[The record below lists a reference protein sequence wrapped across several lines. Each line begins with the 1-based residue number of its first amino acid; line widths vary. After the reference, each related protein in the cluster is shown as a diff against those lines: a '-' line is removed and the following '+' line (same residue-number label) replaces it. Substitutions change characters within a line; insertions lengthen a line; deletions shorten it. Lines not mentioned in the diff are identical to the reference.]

1 MNKYMKKLAAGLL
14 AFALMVMLLPA
25 GVVVSFAASGKL
37 SFSDPTVSVGD
48 QISVTMKIAADAA
61 LGSSD
66 VMLQYDADALEFVS
80 GTNSNGGAGSVR
92 VIGSAEAADQKTFS
106 FTLKFNAL
114 KAGTSSITVKSQE
127 VYDADSKA
135 VTLNHIGSSSVKIN
149 AADTSS
155 RDASLASLTISPGTL
170 KPAFSAD
177 TTEYTAAVPSDVTSI
192 TVSAPAKD
200 GGAKVTVSG
209 NDDLQDGENTITC
222 TVTAED
228 GETTKTYTIVVT
240 KSDDAAASAGET
252 DSDSAE
258 TNAGVVGEDGN
269 WTVADTFDDSEL
281 PSGFT
286 ATEIEYEGRTVKAA
300 TDDSGMTL
308 LYMTDDSGNG
318 DFFVYNSET
327 GALSAYVVVKMAEKT
342 AEKTVVVLPP
352 ECIPEGTALPDG
364 FAECTIDIGD
374 HTVHGWIWKD
384 SGDSAPEYCIVY
396 GRNENGEEGFYR
408 YDQKE
413 MTLQRYFQDP
423 DAADARS
430 KYLKVAEDYNSLL
443 KDYEIRGMFVI
454 GLFALSILLVIII
467 IVLLLRKPK
476 APKNPDRDGYDD
488 DYGDY
493 EGGRKNRKSEPK
505 KAQKTGKSAKA
516 PERRTASRPA
526 ARREE
531 LFDEEEEEIQIP
543 RRRPEAAETCRPAAK
558 RREAVRTENV
568 PERTDTPE
576 RPVRKNVA
584 DMEKD
589 LSKNLAKEAAKAA
602 PKAAPAE
609 KRNEDDDDFEFI
621 DLDL

>member
-1 MNKYMKKLAAGLL
+1 MKKLAAGLL
-14 AFALMVMLLPA
+14 AFALMIMLLPS

-37 SFSDPTVSVGD
+37 SFSDPTASVGD
-48 QISVTMKIAADAA
+48 QVSVTMKIAADAA

-92 VIGSAEAADQKTFS
+92 VIGSAESADQKTFS

-135 VTLNHIGSSSVKIN
+135 VTLDHVGSSSVKIN
-149 AADTSS
+149 AADSS
-155 RDASLASLTISPGTL
+155 SKDASLASLTISPGTL

-177 TTEYTAAVPSDVTSI
+177 VTEYTAAVSSDVSSI

-200 GGAKVTVSG
+200 GGAKVAVSG
-209 NDDLQDGENTITC
+209 NDELQDGENTITC

-240 KSDDAAASAGET
+240 RSDDAAASDGET
-252 DSDSAE
+252 DADSAE
-258 TNAGVVGEDGN
+258 TNAGVVGQDGN

-327 GALSAYVVVKMAEKT
+327 GTLSAYVIVKMAEKT
-342 AEKTVVVLPP
+342 IVVLPP
-352 ECIPEGTALPDG
+352 ECIPEGTTLPDG

-384 SGDSAPEYCIVY
+384 SGDSAPEYCVVY
-396 GRNENGEEGFYR
+396 GRNESGEEGFYR

-443 KDYEIRGMFVI
+443 KDYEIRGILVI
-454 GLFALSILLVIII
+454 GLFGLSIVLVIII

-476 APKNPDRDGYDD
+476 APKNPGRGGYDEYD
-488 DYGDY
+488 DY
-493 EGGRKNRKSEPK
+493 ESGRKNRKSEPK
-505 KAQKTGKSAKA
+505 KAQKSGKTAKA
-516 PERRTASRPA
+516 PERRAASRPA
-526 ARREE
+526 VREE
-531 LFDEEEEEIQIP
+531 ALFDEDEEEIQIP
-543 RRRPEAAETCRPAAK
+543 RRRPAAAETRRPAAERQETVK
-558 RREAVRTENV
+558 AEPVS
-568 PERTDTPE
+568 ERTAAPE
-576 RPVRKNVA
+576 RPARTVRKNVA

-589 LSKNLAKEAAKAA
+589 LSKNLAAEAAKAA
-602 PKAAPAE
+602 PKAAPAKKAE
-609 KRNEDDDDFEFI
+609 EEDDDLEFI

>member
-48 QISVTMKIAADAA
+48 QISVTMKIVADAA

-258 TNAGVVGEDGN
+258 TNAGN

-286 ATEIEYEGRTVKAA
+286 ATEIEYEGRSVKAA

-327 GALSAYVVVKMAEKT
+327 GTLSAYVVVKM

-384 SGDSAPEYCIVY
+384 SGDSAPEYCVVY

-476 APKNPDRDGYDD
+476 APKNPGRGGYDD

-505 KAQKTGKSAKA
+505 KAQKTGKSEKA
-516 PERRTASRPA
+516 PERRAASRPA
-526 ARREE
+526 ARGEE

-543 RRRPEAAETCRPAAK
+543 RRRPEAAETRRPAAK

>member
-14 AFALMVMLLPA
+14 TFALMVMLLPA

-37 SFSDPTVSVGD
+37 SFSDPTASVGD

-135 VTLNHIGSSSVKIN
+135 VTLDHIGSSSVKIN

-155 RDASLASLTISPGTL
+155 KDASLASLTISPGTL

-177 TTEYTAAVPSDVTSI
+177 VTEYTAAVPSDVTSI

-200 GGAKVTVSG
+200 GGAKVAVSG

-228 GETTKTYTIVVT
+228 GETTKTYTIMVT
-240 KSDDAAASAGET
+240 KSDDAAASNSET
-252 DSDSAE
+252 DAGSAE
-258 TNAGVVGEDGN
+258 TNAGVIGEDGS

-286 ATEIEYEGRTVKAA
+286 ATEIEYEGRSVKAA

-327 GALSAYVVVKMAEKT
+327 GTLSAYVVVKM

-384 SGDSAPEYCIVY
+384 SGDSAPEYCVV
-396 GRNENGEEGFYR
+396 YR

-476 APKNPDRDGYDD
+476 APKNPGRGGYDD

-505 KAQKTGKSAKA
+505 KAQKTGKSEKA
-516 PERRTASRPA
+516 PERRAASRPA
-526 ARREE
+526 ARGEE

>member
-1 MNKYMKKLAAGLL
+1 MKKLAAGLL

-25 GVVVSFAASGKL
+25 GSMVSFAASGKL
-37 SFSDPTVSVGD
+37 SFSDPTASVGD
-48 QISVTMKIAADAA
+48 QVSVTMKITSDGA

-80 GTNSNGGAGSVR
+80 GTNANGGAGSVR
-92 VIGSAEAADQKTFS
+92 VTGSAEAADQKVFS

-114 KAGTSSITVKSQE
+114 KAGTSSITVTSQE

-135 VTLNHIGSSSVKIN
+135 VTLDHVGSASVKIN
-149 AADTSS
+149 AAASS
-155 RDASLASLTISPGTL
+155 SKDASLSSLEISPGTL

-177 TTEYTAAVPSDVTSI
+177 VTEYTAAVSSDVTSV

-200 GGAKVTVSG
+200 GAAKVAISG

-240 KSDDAAASAGET
+240 KSDDAASSDEET
-252 DSDSAE
+252 TADSTE
-258 TNAGVVGEDGN
+258 TSGGVVGEEGN

-308 LYMTDDSGNG
+308 LYMTDDTGKG

-327 GALSAYVVVKMAEKT
+327 GTLSAYVVVKM

-384 SGDSAPEYCIVY
+384 SGDSAPEYCVVY
-396 GRNENGEEGFYR
+396 GRNENGDEGFYR

-443 KDYEIRGMFVI
+443 KDYEIRGFFVI
-454 GLFALSILLVIII
+454 GLFALCIILVIIVV
-467 IVLLLRKPK
+467 VLLLRKPK
-476 APKNPDRDGYDD
+476 APKNPGRDRYDD
-488 DYGDY
+488 EYDDY
-493 EGGRKNRKSEPK
+493 EDGRKNRKSGKQTAK
-505 KAQKTGKSAKA
+505 KSGMTAKA
-516 PERRTASRPA
+516 PERRPAARPA
-526 ARREE
+526 ARTET
-531 LFDEEEEEIQIP
+531 LPCEEEEEAP
-543 RRRPEAAETCRPAAK
+543 RRRQPAAQARRPAVQT
-558 RREAVRTENV
+558 RETVRTERPSAETGTAA
-568 PERTDTPE
+568 PERPA

-584 DMEKD
+584 DVEKD
-589 LSKNLAKEAAKAA
+589 LSRNLAKEAEAAKSA
-602 PKAAPAE
+602 PVKKTE
-609 KRNEDDDDFEFI
+609 NDDDFEFI

>member
-1 MNKYMKKLAAGLL
+1 MKKLAAGLL

-25 GVVVSFAASGKL
+25 GSMVSFAASGKL
-37 SFSDPTVSVGD
+37 SFSDPTASVGD
-48 QISVTMKIAADAA
+48 QVSVTMKITSDGA

-66 VMLQYDADALEFVS
+66 VTLQYDADALEFVS
-80 GTNSNGGAGSVR
+80 GTNANGGAGSVR
-92 VIGSAEAADQKTFS
+92 VTGSAEAADQKVFS

-114 KAGTSSITVKSQE
+114 KAGTSSITVTSQE

-135 VTLNHIGSSSVKIN
+135 VTLDHVGSASVKIN
-149 AADTSS
+149 AAASS
-155 RDASLASLTISPGTL
+155 SKDASLSSLEISPGTL

-177 TTEYTAAVPSDVTSI
+177 VTEYTAAVSSDVTSV

-200 GGAKVTVSG
+200 GAAKVAISG

-240 KSDDAAASAGET
+240 KSDEAASSDEET
-252 DSDSAE
+252 TADSTE
-258 TNAGVVGEDGN
+258 TSGGVVGEEGN

-308 LYMTDDSGNG
+308 LYMTDDTGKG

-327 GALSAYVVVKMAEKT
+327 GTLSAYVVVKM

-384 SGDSAPEYCIVY
+384 SGDSAPEYCVVY
-396 GRNENGEEGFYR
+396 GRNENGDEGFYR

-443 KDYEIRGMFVI
+443 KDYEIRGFFVI
-454 GLFALSILLVIII
+454 GLFALCIILVIIVV
-467 IVLLLRKPK
+467 VLLLRKPK
-476 APKNPDRDGYDD
+476 APKNPDRDRYDD
-488 DYGDY
+488 EYDDY
-493 EGGRKNRKSEPK
+493 EDGRKNRKSGKQTTK
-505 KAQKTGKSAKA
+505 KSGMTAKA
-516 PERRTASRPA
+516 PERRPAARPA
-526 ARREE
+526 ACTETLPYEE
-531 LFDEEEEEIQIP
+531 NEEAP
-543 RRRPEAAETCRPAAK
+543 RRRQPAAQTRRPAVQT
-558 RREAVRTENV
+558 RETVRTERPSAETGTAA
-568 PERTDTPE
+568 PERPA

-584 DMEKD
+584 DVEKD
-589 LSKNLAKEAAKAA
+589 LSRNLAKEAEAAKAA
-602 PKAAPAE
+602 PDKKTE
-609 KRNEDDDDFEFI
+609 NDDGFEFI

>member
-1 MNKYMKKLAAGLL
+1 MKKLAAGLL

-25 GVVVSFAASGKL
+25 GSMVSFAASGKL
-37 SFSDPTVSVGD
+37 SFSDPTASVGD
-48 QISVTMKIAADAA
+48 QVSVTMKITSDGA

-80 GTNSNGGAGSVR
+80 GTNANGGAGSVR
-92 VIGSAEAADQKTFS
+92 VTGSAEAADQKVFS

-114 KAGTSSITVKSQE
+114 KAGTSSITVTSQE

-135 VTLNHIGSSSVKIN
+135 VTLDHVGSASVKIN
-149 AADTSS
+149 AAASS
-155 RDASLASLTISPGTL
+155 SKDASLSSLEISPGTL

-177 TTEYTAAVPSDVTSI
+177 VTEYTAAVSSDVTSI

-200 GGAKVTVSG
+200 GAAKVAISG

-240 KSDDAAASAGET
+240 KSDEAASSDEET
-252 DSDSAE
+252 TADSTE
-258 TNAGVVGEDGN
+258 TSGGVVGEEGN

-308 LYMTDDSGNG
+308 LYMTDDTGKG

-327 GALSAYVVVKMAEKT
+327 GTLSAYVIVKM

-384 SGDSAPEYCIVY
+384 SGDSAPEYCVVY
-396 GRNENGEEGFYR
+396 GRNENGDEGFYR

-443 KDYEIRGMFVI
+443 KDYEIRGFFVI
-454 GLFALSILLVIII
+454 GLFALCIILVIIVV
-467 IVLLLRKPK
+467 VLLLRKPK
-476 APKNPDRDGYDD
+476 APKNPGRDRYDD
-488 DYGDY
+488 EYDDY
-493 EGGRKNRKSEPK
+493 EDGRKNRKSGM
-505 KAQKTGKSAKA
+505 TAKA
-516 PERRTASRPA
+516 PERRPAARPA
-526 ARREE
+526 ARTETLPYEE
-531 LFDEEEEEIQIP
+531 VEEAP
-543 RRRPEAAETCRPAAK
+543 RRRQPAAQTRRPAVQT
-558 RREAVRTENV
+558 RETVRTER
-568 PERTDTPE
+568 PSAETGTAAPE
-576 RPVRKNVA
+576 RPARPARKNVA
-584 DMEKD
+584 DVEKD
-589 LSKNLAKEAAKAA
+589 LSRNLAKEAEAAKAA
-602 PKAAPAE
+602 PDKKTE
-609 KRNEDDDDFEFI
+609 NDDDFEFI

>member
-1 MNKYMKKLAAGLL
+1 MKKLAAGLL

-25 GVVVSFAASGKL
+25 GSMVSFAASGKL
-37 SFSDPTVSVGD
+37 SFSDPTASVGD
-48 QISVTMKIAADAA
+48 QVSVTMKITSDGA

-66 VMLQYDADALEFVS
+66 VMLQYDADVLEFVS
-80 GTNSNGGAGSVR
+80 GTNANGGACSVR
-92 VIGSAEAADQKTFS
+92 VTGSAEAADQKVFS

-114 KAGTSSITVKSQE
+114 KAGTSSITVTSQE

-135 VTLNHIGSSSVKIN
+135 VTLDHVGSASVKIN
-149 AADTSS
+149 AAASS
-155 RDASLASLTISPGTL
+155 SKDASLSSLEISPGTL

-177 TTEYTAAVPSDVTSI
+177 VTEYTAAVSSDVTSI

-200 GGAKVTVSG
+200 GAAKVAISG

-240 KSDDAAASAGET
+240 KSDEAAASDEET
-252 DSDSAE
+252 TADSTE
-258 TNAGVVGEDGN
+258 TSGGVVGEEGN

-308 LYMTDDSGNG
+308 LYMTDDTGKG

-327 GALSAYVVVKMAEKT
+327 GTLSAYVVVKM

-384 SGDSAPEYCIVY
+384 SGDSAPEYCVVY
-396 GRNENGEEGFYR
+396 GRNENGDEGFYR

-443 KDYEIRGMFVI
+443 KDYEIRGFFVI
-454 GLFALSILLVIII
+454 GLFALCIILVIIVV
-467 IVLLLRKPK
+467 VLLLRKPK
-476 APKNPDRDGYDD
+476 APKNPGRDRYDD
-488 DYGDY
+488 EYDDY
-493 EGGRKNRKSEPK
+493 EDGRKNRKSGKQTAK
-505 KAQKTGKSAKA
+505 KSGMTAKA
-516 PERRTASRPA
+516 PERRPAARPA
-526 ARREE
+526 ARTET
-531 LFDEEEEEIQIP
+531 LPCEEEEEAP
-543 RRRPEAAETCRPAAK
+543 RRRQPAAQARRPAVQT
-558 RREAVRTENV
+558 RETVRTERPSAETGTAA
-568 PERTDTPE
+568 PERPA
-576 RPVRKNVA
+576 RPVRKNAA
-584 DMEKD
+584 DVEKD
-589 LSKNLAKEAAKAA
+589 LSRNLAKEAEAAKSA
-602 PKAAPAE
+602 PVKKTE
-609 KRNEDDDDFEFI
+609 NDDDFEFI

>member
-1 MNKYMKKLAAGLL
+1 MKKLAAGLL

-37 SFSDPTVSVGD
+37 SFSDPTASVGD

-135 VTLNHIGSSSVKIN
+135 VTLDHIGSSSVKIN

-155 RDASLASLTISPGTL
+155 KDASLASLTISPGTL

-177 TTEYTAAVPSDVTSI
+177 VTEYTAAVPSDVTSI

-200 GGAKVTVSG
+200 GGAKVAVSG

-228 GETTKTYTIVVT
+228 GETTKTYTIMVT
-240 KSDDAAASAGET
+240 KSDDAAAS
-252 DSDSAE
+252 
-258 TNAGVVGEDGN
+258 
-269 WTVADTFDDSEL
+269 
-281 PSGFT
+281 
-286 ATEIEYEGRTVKAA
+286 
-300 TDDSGMTL
+300 
-308 LYMTDDSGNG
+308 
-318 DFFVYNSET
+318 NSET
-327 GALSAYVVVKMAEKT
+327 GTLSAYVVVKM

-384 SGDSAPEYCIVY
+384 SGDSAPEYCVVY

-476 APKNPDRDGYDD
+476 APKNPGRGGYDD

-505 KAQKTGKSAKA
+505 KAQKTGKSEKA
-516 PERRTASRPA
+516 PERRAASRPA
-526 ARREE
+526 ARGEE

>member
-1 MNKYMKKLAAGLL
+1 M
-14 AFALMVMLLPA
+14 
-25 GVVVSFAASGKL
+25 
-37 SFSDPTVSVGD
+37 
-48 QISVTMKIAADAA
+48 
-61 LGSSD
+61 
-66 VMLQYDADALEFVS
+66 
-80 GTNSNGGAGSVR
+80 
-92 VIGSAEAADQKTFS
+92 
-106 FTLKFNAL
+106 
-114 KAGTSSITVKSQE
+114 
-127 VYDADSKA
+127 
-135 VTLNHIGSSSVKIN
+135 
-149 AADTSS
+149 
-155 RDASLASLTISPGTL
+155 
-170 KPAFSAD
+170 
-177 TTEYTAAVPSDVTSI
+177 TSI

-327 GALSAYVVVKMAEKT
+327 GALSAYVVVKMAEQDSRS
-342 AEKTVVVLPP
+342 ASP
-352 ECIPEGTALPDG
+352 ECIRRHRRSDG
-364 FAECTIDIGD
+364 LLECTIDIGD

-384 SGDSAPEYCIVY
+384 SGDSAPEYCVVY

-516 PERRTASRPA
+516 PERRTASRPV

-584 DMEKD
+584 DMEKG
-589 LSKNLAKEAAKAA
+589 SVKE
-602 PKAAPAE
+602 PREGGREGSAE
-609 KRNEDDDDFEFI
+609 SGTG
-621 DLDL
+621 

>member
-1 MNKYMKKLAAGLL
+1 MKKLAAGLL

-25 GVVVSFAASGKL
+25 GSMVSFAGSGKL

-48 QISVTMKIAADAA
+48 QVSVTMKITSDGA

-80 GTNSNGGAGSVR
+80 GTNANGGAGSVR
-92 VIGSAEAADQKTFS
+92 VTGSAEAADQKVFS

-114 KAGTSSITVKSQE
+114 KAGTSSITVTSQE

-135 VTLNHIGSSSVKIN
+135 VTLDHVGSASVKIN
-149 AADTSS
+149 AAASS
-155 RDASLASLTISPGTL
+155 SKDASLSSLEISPGTL

-177 TTEYTAAVPSDVTSI
+177 VTEYTAAVSSDVTSI

-200 GGAKVTVSG
+200 GAAKVAISG
-209 NDDLQDGENTITC
+209 NDDLQDEENTITC

-240 KSDDAAASAGET
+240 KSDEAASSDEET
-252 DSDSAE
+252 TADSTE
-258 TNAGVVGEDGN
+258 TSGGVVGEEGN

-308 LYMTDDSGNG
+308 LYMTDDTGKG

-327 GALSAYVVVKMAEKT
+327 GTLSAYVVVKM

-384 SGDSAPEYCIVY
+384 SGDSAPEYCVVY
-396 GRNENGEEGFYR
+396 GRNENGDEGFYR

-443 KDYEIRGMFVI
+443 KDYEIRGFFVI
-454 GLFALSILLVIII
+454 GLFALCIILVIIVV
-467 IVLLLRKPK
+467 VLLLRKPK
-476 APKNPDRDGYDD
+476 APKNPGRDRYDD
-488 DYGDY
+488 EYDDY
-493 EGGRKNRKSEPK
+493 EDGRKNRKSGKQTAK
-505 KAQKTGKSAKA
+505 KSGMTAKA
-516 PERRTASRPA
+516 PERRPAARPA
-526 ARREE
+526 ARTET
-531 LFDEEEEEIQIP
+531 LPCEEEEEAP
-543 RRRPEAAETCRPAAK
+543 RRRQPAAQARRPAVQT
-558 RREAVRTENV
+558 RETVRTERPSAETGTAA
-568 PERTDTPE
+568 PERPA

-584 DMEKD
+584 DVEKD
-589 LSKNLAKEAAKAA
+589 LSRNLAKEAEAAKAA
-602 PKAAPAE
+602 PDKKTE
-609 KRNEDDDDFEFI
+609 NDDDFEFI

>member
-1 MNKYMKKLAAGLL
+1 MKKLAAGLL

-25 GVVVSFAASGKL
+25 GSMVSFAASGKL
-37 SFSDPTVSVGD
+37 SFSDPTASVGD
-48 QISVTMKIAADAA
+48 QVSVTMKIAADAA

-80 GTNSNGGAGSVR
+80 GTNSNGGAGYVR

-135 VTLNHIGSSSVKIN
+135 VTLDHIGSSSVKIN

-155 RDASLASLTISPGTL
+155 KDASLASLTISPGTL
-170 KPAFSAD
+170 KPTFSAD
-177 TTEYTAAVPSDVTSI
+177 VTEYTAVVSSDVTSI

-200 GGAKVTVSG
+200 GGAKVAVSG

-222 TVTAED
+222 NVTAED

-240 KSDDAAASAGET
+240 KSDDAAASDGET
-252 DSDSAE
+252 DGDSTE

-318 DFFVYNSET
+318 DFFVYKSET
-327 GALSAYVVVKMAEKT
+327 GALSVYVVVKM

-384 SGDSAPEYCIVY
+384 SGDSAPEYCVVY
-396 GRNENGEEGFYR
+396 GRNESGEEGFYR

-454 GLFALSILLVIII
+454 GLFALSIVLVIII

-476 APKNPDRDGYDD
+476 APKNPGCGGYDD
-488 DYGDY
+488 YDDY

-505 KAQKTGKSAKA
+505 KAQKSGRNAKA
-516 PERRTASRPA
+516 PERRAASRPA
-526 ARREE
+526 VREEE
-531 LFDEEEEEIQIP
+531 LFDEDEEEIQIP
-543 RRRPEAAETCRPAAK
+543 RRRPAAAETRRPAAE
-558 RREAVRTENV
+558 RREPVRTEDV
-568 PERTDTPE
+568 SERTVAQE
-576 RPVRKNVA
+576 RPARPARKNVA

-589 LSKNLAKEAAKAA
+589 LSRNLAAEAAKAA

-609 KRNEDDDDFEFI
+609 KKIEDDDDFEFI

>member
-1 MNKYMKKLAAGLL
+1 MKKLAAGLL

-25 GVVVSFAASGKL
+25 GSMVSFAGSGKL

-48 QISVTMKIAADAA
+48 QVSVTMKITSDGA

-80 GTNSNGGAGSVR
+80 GTNANGGAGSVR
-92 VIGSAEAADQKTFS
+92 VTGSAEAADQKVFS

-114 KAGTSSITVKSQE
+114 KAGTSSITVTSQE

-135 VTLNHIGSSSVKIN
+135 VTLDHVGSASVKIN
-149 AADTSS
+149 AAASS
-155 RDASLASLTISPGTL
+155 SKDASLSSLEISPGTL

-177 TTEYTAAVPSDVTSI
+177 VTEYTAAVSSDVTSV

-200 GGAKVTVSG
+200 GAAKVAISG

-240 KSDDAAASAGET
+240 KSDDAASSDEET
-252 DSDSAE
+252 TADSTE
-258 TNAGVVGEDGN
+258 TSGGVVGEEGN

-308 LYMTDDSGNG
+308 LYMTDDTGKG

-327 GALSAYVVVKMAEKT
+327 GTLSAYVVVKM

-384 SGDSAPEYCIVY
+384 GGDSAPEYCVVY
-396 GRNENGEEGFYR
+396 GRNENGDEGFYR

-443 KDYEIRGMFVI
+443 KDYEIRGFFVI
-454 GLFALSILLVIII
+454 GLFALCIILVIIVV
-467 IVLLLRKPK
+467 VLLLRKPK
-476 APKNPDRDGYDD
+476 APKNPGRDRYDD
-488 DYGDY
+488 KYDDY
-493 EGGRKNRKSEPK
+493 EDGRKNRKSGKQTAK
-505 KAQKTGKSAKA
+505 KSGMTAKA
-516 PERRTASRPA
+516 PERRPAARPA
-526 ARREE
+526 ARTET
-531 LFDEEEEEIQIP
+531 LPCEEEEEAP
-543 RRRPEAAETCRPAAK
+543 RRRQPAAQARRPAVQT
-558 RREAVRTENV
+558 RETVRTERPSAETGTAA
-568 PERTDTPE
+568 PERPA

-584 DMEKD
+584 DVEKD
-589 LSKNLAKEAAKAA
+589 LSRNLAKEAEAAKSA
-602 PKAAPAE
+602 PVKKTE
-609 KRNEDDDDFEFI
+609 NDDDFEFI

>member
-1 MNKYMKKLAAGLL
+1 MKKLAAGLL

-25 GVVVSFAASGKL
+25 GSMVSFAASGKL
-37 SFSDPTVSVGD
+37 SFSDPTASVGD
-48 QISVTMKIAADAA
+48 QVSVTMKITSDGA

-80 GTNSNGGAGSVR
+80 GTNANGGAGSVR
-92 VIGSAEAADQKTFS
+92 VTGSAEAADQKVFS

-114 KAGTSSITVKSQE
+114 KAGTSSITVTSQE

-135 VTLNHIGSSSVKIN
+135 VTLDHVGSASVKIN
-149 AADTSS
+149 AAASS
-155 RDASLASLTISPGTL
+155 SKDASLSSLEISPGTL

-177 TTEYTAAVPSDVTSI
+177 VTEYTAAVSSDVTSV

-200 GGAKVTVSG
+200 GAAKVAISG

-240 KSDDAAASAGET
+240 KSDDAASSDEET
-252 DSDSAE
+252 TADSTE
-258 TNAGVVGEDGN
+258 TSGGVVGEEGN

-308 LYMTDDSGNG
+308 LYMTDDTGKG

-327 GALSAYVVVKMAEKT
+327 GTLSAYVVVKM

-384 SGDSAPEYCIVY
+384 SGDSAPEYCVVY
-396 GRNENGEEGFYR
+396 GRNENGDEGFYR

-443 KDYEIRGMFVI
+443 KDYEIRGFFVI
-454 GLFALSILLVIII
+454 GLFALCIILVIIVV
-467 IVLLLRKPK
+467 VLLLRKPK
-476 APKNPDRDGYDD
+476 APKNPGRDRYDD
-488 DYGDY
+488 EYDDY
-493 EGGRKNRKSEPK
+493 EDGRKNRKSGKQTAK
-505 KAQKTGKSAKA
+505 KSGMTAKA
-516 PERRTASRPA
+516 PERRPAARPA
-526 ARREE
+526 ARTET
-531 LFDEEEEEIQIP
+531 LPCEEEEEAP
-543 RRRPEAAETCRPAAK
+543 RRRQPAAQARRPAVQT
-558 RREAVRTENV
+558 RETVRTERPSAETGTAA
-568 PERTDTPE
+568 PERPA

-584 DMEKD
+584 DVEKD
-589 LSKNLAKEAAKAA
+589 LSRNLAKEAEAAKAA
-602 PKAAPAE
+602 PDKKTE
-609 KRNEDDDDFEFI
+609 NDDGFEFI

>member
-14 AFALMVMLLPA
+14 AFALMIMLLPA
-25 GVVVSFAASGKL
+25 GVMVSFAASGKL
-37 SFSDPTVSVGD
+37 SFSDLTASVGD
-48 QISVTMKIAADAA
+48 QVSVTMKITADAA

-92 VIGSAEAADQKTFS
+92 VIGSAESADQKTFS

-135 VTLNHIGSSSVKIN
+135 VTLDHVGSASVKVN
-149 AADTSS
+149 AADSS
-155 RDASLASLTISPGTL
+155 SKDASLASLTISPGTL

-177 TTEYTAAVPSDVTSI
+177 VTEYTAAVSSDVSSI

-200 GGAKVTVSG
+200 SGAKVAVSG
-209 NDDLQDGENTITC
+209 NDELQDGENTITC

-240 KSDDAAASAGET
+240 RSDDAAASDEET
-252 DSDSAE
+252 TADSAE
-258 TNAGVVGEDGN
+258 TNAGVVGQDGN

-327 GALSAYVVVKMAEKT
+327 GTLSAYVIVKMAEKT
-342 AEKTVVVLPP
+342 IVVLPP

-384 SGDSAPEYCIVY
+384 SGDSAPEYCVVY

-443 KDYEIRGMFVI
+443 KDYEIRGILVI
-454 GLFALSILLVIII
+454 GLFGLSIVLVIII

-476 APKNPDRDGYDD
+476 APKNPGRGGYDEYD
-488 DYGDY
+488 DY
-493 EGGRKNRKSEPK
+493 ESGRKNRKSEPK
-505 KAQKTGKSAKA
+505 KAQRSGKTAKT
-516 PERRTASRPA
+516 PERRAVSRPA
-526 ARREE
+526 VREEE
-531 LFDEEEEEIQIP
+531 LFDEDEEEIEIP
-543 RRRPEAAETCRPAAK
+543 RRRPAAAETRRPAA
-558 RREAVRTENV
+558 
-568 PERTDTPE
+568 ERQESVKAEPVSERPAAPE
-576 RPVRKNVA
+576 RPARPMRKNVA

-589 LSKNLAKEAAKAA
+589 LSKNLAAEAAKAA
-602 PKAAPAE
+602 PKAAPAKKAEE
-609 KRNEDDDDFEFI
+609 KDDDLEFI

>member
-1 MNKYMKKLAAGLL
+1 MKQCMKKLAAGLL

-25 GVVVSFAASGKL
+25 GSMVSFAASGKL
-37 SFSDPTVSVGD
+37 SFSDPTASVGD
-48 QISVTMKIAADAA
+48 QVSVTMKITSDGA

-80 GTNSNGGAGSVR
+80 GTNANGGAGSVR
-92 VIGSAEAADQKTFS
+92 VTGSAEAADQKVFS

-114 KAGTSSITVKSQE
+114 KAGTSSITVTSQE

-135 VTLNHIGSSSVKIN
+135 VTLDHVGSASVKIN
-149 AADTSS
+149 AAASS
-155 RDASLASLTISPGTL
+155 SKDASLSSLEISPGTL

-177 TTEYTAAVPSDVTSI
+177 VTEYTAAVSSDVTSV

-200 GGAKVTVSG
+200 GAAKVAISG

-240 KSDDAAASAGET
+240 KSDEAASSDEET
-252 DSDSAE
+252 TADSTE
-258 TNAGVVGEDGN
+258 TSGGVVGEEGN

-308 LYMTDDSGNG
+308 LYMTDDTGKG

-327 GALSAYVVVKMAEKT
+327 GTLSAYVVVKM

-384 SGDSAPEYCIVY
+384 SGDSAPEYCVVY
-396 GRNENGEEGFYR
+396 GRNENGDEGFYR

-443 KDYEIRGMFVI
+443 KDYEIRGFFVI
-454 GLFALSILLVIII
+454 GLFALCIILVIIVV
-467 IVLLLRKPK
+467 VLLLRKPK
-476 APKNPDRDGYDD
+476 APKNPGRDRYDD
-488 DYGDY
+488 EYDDY
-493 EGGRKNRKSEPK
+493 EDGRKNRKSGKQTAK
-505 KAQKTGKSAKA
+505 KSGMTAKA
-516 PERRTASRPA
+516 PERRPAARPA
-526 ARREE
+526 ARTET
-531 LFDEEEEEIQIP
+531 LPCEEEEEAP
-543 RRRPEAAETCRPAAK
+543 RRRQPAAQARRPAVQT
-558 RREAVRTENV
+558 RETVRTERPSAETGTAA
-568 PERTDTPE
+568 PERPA

-584 DMEKD
+584 DVEKD
-589 LSKNLAKEAAKAA
+589 LSRNLAKEAEAAKAA
-602 PKAAPAE
+602 PDKKTE
-609 KRNEDDDDFEFI
+609 NDDGFEFI

>member
-48 QISVTMKIAADAA
+48 QISVTMKIVADAA

-258 TNAGVVGEDGN
+258 TNAGVVG
-269 WTVADTFDDSEL
+269 DSEL

-342 AEKTVVVLPP
+342 VVVLPP

-384 SGDSAPEYCIVY
+384 SGDSAPEYCVVY

>member
-1 MNKYMKKLAAGLL
+1 MKKLAAGLL
-14 AFALMVMLLPA
+14 AFALMIMLLPT
-25 GVVVSFAASGKL
+25 GVMVSFAASGKL
-37 SFSDPTVSVGD
+37 SFSDPTASVGE
-48 QISVTMKIAADAA
+48 QVSITMKITADAA

-92 VIGSAEAADQKTFS
+92 VIGSAESADQKTFS

-135 VTLNHIGSSSVKIN
+135 VTLDHVGSSSVKVN

-155 RDASLASLTISPGTL
+155 KDASLASLTISPGTL

-177 TTEYTAAVPSDVTSI
+177 VTEYTAAVSSDVSSI

-200 GGAKVTVSG
+200 GGAKVAVSG
-209 NDDLQDGENTITC
+209 NDDLQDGENTIIC
-222 TVTAED
+222 TVTAEN

-240 KSDDAAASAGET
+240 KSDDAAASDGET
-252 DSDSAE
+252 DADSTE
-258 TNAGVVGEDGN
+258 TNAGVVGQDGN

-318 DFFVYNSET
+318 DFFVYNSGT
-327 GALSAYVVVKMAEKT
+327 GTLSAYVVVKMAEKT
-342 AEKTVVVLPP
+342 IVVLPP

-384 SGDSAPEYCIVY
+384 SGDSAPEYCVVY
-396 GRNENGEEGFYR
+396 GRNESGEEGFYR

-443 KDYEIRGMFVI
+443 KDYEIRGILVI
-454 GLFALSILLVIII
+454 GLFGLSIVLVIII

-476 APKNPDRDGYDD
+476 APKNPGRGGYDEYD
-488 DYGDY
+488 DY
-493 EGGRKNRKSEPK
+493 ESGRKNRKSEPK
-505 KAQKTGKSAKA
+505 KAQKSGKTAKA
-516 PERRTASRPA
+516 PERRAASRPA
-526 ARREE
+526 VREE
-531 LFDEEEEEIQIP
+531 DLFDEDEEEIQIP
-543 RRRPEAAETCRPAAK
+543 RRRPAAAETRRPTAERQEAVKAEPVSERTAAPERPA
-558 RREAVRTENV
+558 
-568 PERTDTPE
+568 

-589 LSKNLAKEAAKAA
+589 LSKNLAAEAAKAA
-602 PKAAPAE
+602 PKAAPAKKAEE
-609 KRNEDDDDFEFI
+609 KDDDLEFI

>member
-37 SFSDPTVSVGD
+37 SFSDPTASVGD

-135 VTLNHIGSSSVKIN
+135 VTLDHIGSSSVKIN

-155 RDASLASLTISPGTL
+155 KDASLASLTISPGTL

-177 TTEYTAAVPSDVTSI
+177 VTEYTAAVPGDVTSI

-200 GGAKVTVSG
+200 GGAKVAVSG
-209 NDDLQDGENTITC
+209 TDDLQDGENTITC

-240 KSDDAAASAGET
+240 KSDDAAASNGET
-252 DSDSAE
+252 DAGSAE
-258 TNAGVVGEDGN
+258 TNAGVIGEDGN

-318 DFFVYNSET
+318 DFFVYNSGT
-327 GALSAYVVVKMAEKT
+327 GALSAYVVVKM

-384 SGDSAPEYCIVY
+384 SGDSAPEYCVVY

-476 APKNPDRDGYDD
+476 APKNPGRDGYD

-516 PERRTASRPA
+516 PERRTASRPV

-543 RRRPEAAETCRPAAK
+543 PRRPEAVETHRPAAK

-568 PERTDTPE
+568 PEKTDTPE

-589 LSKNLAKEAAKAA
+589 LSKNLAKEAAKAV

-609 KRNEDDDDFEFI
+609 KKSEADDDFEFI

>member
-1 MNKYMKKLAAGLL
+1 MKKLAAGLL

-25 GVVVSFAASGKL
+25 GSRVSFAASGKL
-37 SFSDPTVSVGD
+37 SFSDPTASVGD
-48 QISVTMKIAADAA
+48 QVSVTMKITSDGA

-80 GTNSNGGAGSVR
+80 GTNANGGAGSVR
-92 VIGSAEAADQKTFS
+92 VTGSAEAADQKVFS

-114 KAGTSSITVKSQE
+114 KAGTSSITVTSQE

-135 VTLNHIGSSSVKIN
+135 VTLDHVGSASVKIN
-149 AADTSS
+149 AAASS
-155 RDASLASLTISPGTL
+155 SKDASLSSLEISPGTL

-177 TTEYTAAVPSDVTSI
+177 VTEYTAAVSSDVTSI

-200 GGAKVTVSG
+200 GAAKVAISG

-240 KSDDAAASAGET
+240 KSDEAASSDEET
-252 DSDSAE
+252 TADSTE
-258 TNAGVVGEDGN
+258 TSGGVVGEEGN

-308 LYMTDDSGNG
+308 LYMTDDTGKG

-327 GALSAYVVVKMAEKT
+327 GTLSAYVVVKM

-384 SGDSAPEYCIVY
+384 SGDSAPEYCVVY
-396 GRNENGEEGFYR
+396 GRNENGDEGFYR

-443 KDYEIRGMFVI
+443 KDYEIRGFFVI
-454 GLFALSILLVIII
+454 GLFALCIILVIIVV
-467 IVLLLRKPK
+467 VLLLRKPK
-476 APKNPDRDGYDD
+476 APKNPGRDRYDD
-488 DYGDY
+488 EYDDY
-493 EGGRKNRKSEPK
+493 EDGRKNRKSGKQTAK
-505 KAQKTGKSAKA
+505 KSGMTAKA
-516 PERRTASRPA
+516 PERRPAARPA
-526 ARREE
+526 ARTET
-531 LFDEEEEEIQIP
+531 LPCEEEEEAP
-543 RRRPEAAETCRPAAK
+543 RRRQPAAQARRPAVQT
-558 RREAVRTENV
+558 RETVRTERPSAETGTAA
-568 PERTDTPE
+568 PERPA

-584 DMEKD
+584 DVEKD
-589 LSKNLAKEAAKAA
+589 LSRNLAKEAEAAKAA
-602 PKAAPAE
+602 PDKKTE
-609 KRNEDDDDFEFI
+609 NDDGFEFI

>member
-14 AFALMVMLLPA
+14 AFALMIMLLPS

-37 SFSDPTVSVGD
+37 SFSDPTASVGD
-48 QISVTMKIAADAA
+48 QVSVTMKITADAA

-92 VIGSAEAADQKTFS
+92 VIGSAESADQKTFS

-135 VTLNHIGSSSVKIN
+135 VTLDHVGSSSVKIN
-149 AADTSS
+149 AADSS
-155 RDASLASLTISPGTL
+155 SKDASLASLTISPGTL

-177 TTEYTAAVPSDVTSI
+177 VTEYTAAVSSDVSSI

-200 GGAKVTVSG
+200 GGAKVAVSG
-209 NDDLQDGENTITC
+209 NDELQDGENTITC

-240 KSDDAAASAGET
+240 RSDDAAASDGET
-252 DSDSAE
+252 DADSAE
-258 TNAGVVGEDGN
+258 TNAGVVGQDGN

-300 TDDSGMTL
+300 TDDSGMIL

-327 GALSAYVVVKMAEKT
+327 GTLSAYVIVKMAEKT
-342 AEKTVVVLPP
+342 IVVLPP
-352 ECIPEGTALPDG
+352 ECIPEGTTLPDG

-384 SGDSAPEYCIVY
+384 SGDSAPEYCVVY
-396 GRNENGEEGFYR
+396 GRNESGEEGFYR

-443 KDYEIRGMFVI
+443 KDYEIRGILVI
-454 GLFALSILLVIII
+454 GLFGLSIVLVIII

-476 APKNPDRDGYDD
+476 APKNPGRGGYDEYD
-488 DYGDY
+488 DY
-493 EGGRKNRKSEPK
+493 ESGRKNRKSEPK
-505 KAQKTGKSAKA
+505 KAQKSGKTAKA
-516 PERRTASRPA
+516 PERRAAYRPA
-526 ARREE
+526 AREE
-531 LFDEEEEEIQIP
+531 ALFDEDEEEIQIP
-543 RRRPEAAETCRPAAK
+543 RRRPAAAETRRPAVERQEVVKA
-558 RREAVRTENV
+558 EPVSERTAA
-568 PERTDTPE
+568 PERPA

-589 LSKNLAKEAAKAA
+589 LSKNLAAEAAKAA
-602 PKAAPAE
+602 PKEAPAKKAE
-609 KRNEDDDDFEFI
+609 EEDDDLEFI

>member
-1 MNKYMKKLAAGLL
+1 MKKLAAGLL

-25 GVVVSFAASGKL
+25 GSMVSFAASGKL
-37 SFSDPTVSVGD
+37 SFSDPTASVGD
-48 QISVTMKIAADAA
+48 QVSVTMKITSDGA

-80 GTNSNGGAGSVR
+80 GTNANGGAGSVR
-92 VIGSAEAADQKTFS
+92 VTGSAEAVDQKVFS

-114 KAGTSSITVKSQE
+114 KAGTSSITVTSQE

-135 VTLNHIGSSSVKIN
+135 VTLDHVGSASVKIN
-149 AADTSS
+149 AAASS
-155 RDASLASLTISPGTL
+155 SKDASLSSLEISPGTL

-177 TTEYTAAVPSDVTSI
+177 VTEYTAAVSSDVTSV

-200 GGAKVTVSG
+200 GAAKVAISG

-240 KSDDAAASAGET
+240 KSDEAASSDEET
-252 DSDSAE
+252 TADSTE
-258 TNAGVVGEDGN
+258 TSGGVVGEEGN

-308 LYMTDDSGNG
+308 LYMTDDTGKG

-327 GALSAYVVVKMAEKT
+327 GTLSAYVVVKM

-384 SGDSAPEYCIVY
+384 SGDSAPEYCVVY
-396 GRNENGEEGFYR
+396 GRNENGDEGFYR

-443 KDYEIRGMFVI
+443 KDYEIRGFFVI
-454 GLFALSILLVIII
+454 GLFALCIILVIIVV
-467 IVLLLRKPK
+467 VLLLRKPK
-476 APKNPDRDGYDD
+476 APKNPGRDRYDD
-488 DYGDY
+488 EYDDY
-493 EGGRKNRKSEPK
+493 EDGRKNRKSGKQTTK
-505 KAQKTGKSAKA
+505 KSGMTAKA
-516 PERRTASRPA
+516 PERRPAARPA
-526 ARREE
+526 ARTET
-531 LFDEEEEEIQIP
+531 LPCEEEEEAP
-543 RRRPEAAETCRPAAK
+543 RRRQPAAQARRPAVQT
-558 RREAVRTENV
+558 RETVRTERPSAETGTAA
-568 PERTDTPE
+568 PERPA

-584 DMEKD
+584 DVEKD
-589 LSKNLAKEAAKAA
+589 LSRNLAKEAEAAKAA
-602 PKAAPAE
+602 PDKKTE
-609 KRNEDDDDFEFI
+609 NDDDFEFI

>member
-1 MNKYMKKLAAGLL
+1 MKKLAAGLL

-37 SFSDPTVSVGD
+37 SFSDPTASVGD

-135 VTLNHIGSSSVKIN
+135 VTLDHIGSSSVKIN

-155 RDASLASLTISPGTL
+155 KDASLASLTISPGTL

-177 TTEYTAAVPSDVTSI
+177 VTEYTAAVPGDVTSI

-200 GGAKVTVSG
+200 GGAKVAVSG
-209 NDDLQDGENTITC
+209 TDDLQDGENTITC

-240 KSDDAAASAGET
+240 KSDDAAASNGET
-252 DSDSAE
+252 DAGSAE
-258 TNAGVVGEDGN
+258 TNAGVIGEDGN

-327 GALSAYVVVKMAEKT
+327 GALSAYVVVKM

-443 KDYEIRGMFVI
+443 KDYEIRGFFVI
-454 GLFALSILLVIII
+454 GLFGLSIVLVIII

-476 APKNPDRDGYDD
+476 MPKDPVRGGYDD
-488 DYGDY
+488 YDDY
-493 EGGRKNRKSEPK
+493 ESGRKNSKSELK
-505 KAQKTGKSAKA
+505 KAQKSGKTAKA
-516 PERRTASRPA
+516 PERRQVSGTT

-531 LFDEEEEEIQIP
+531 VFDDEEEVMP
-543 RRRPEAAETCRPAAK
+543 RRRPAAAE
-558 RREAVRTENV
+558 RREPVKTEPV
-568 PERTDTPE
+568 SERTDAPA
-576 RPVRKNVA
+576 RPVKQNVE

-589 LSKNLAKEAAKAA
+589 LSKNLAMEAAKAA
-602 PKAAPAE
+602 PKAAPAA
-609 KRNEDDDDFEFI
+609 KTGKEDDDLEFI

>member
-14 AFALMVMLLPA
+14 ALMVMLLPA
-25 GVVVSFAASGKL
+25 DSMVSFAASGKL
-37 SFSDPTVSVGD
+37 SFSDPTGSVGD
-48 QISVTMKIAADAA
+48 QISVTMKITADAA
-61 LGSSD
+61 LDSSD

-92 VIGSAEAADQKTFS
+92 IIGSAETADQKTFS

-135 VTLNHIGSSSVKIN
+135 VTLGHIGSSSVKIN
-149 AADTSS
+149 AADNSS
-155 RDASLASLTISPGTL
+155 KDASLASLEISPGTL

-177 TTEYTAAVPSDVTSI
+177 VTEYKAAVSGDVTSI

-200 GGAKVTVSG
+200 GGAKVAVSG
-209 NDDLQDGENTITC
+209 NDDLKDGENTITC

-228 GETTKTYTIVVT
+228 GETTKTYTIIVT
-240 KSDDAAASAGET
+240 KSDDAAASGEEN
-252 DSDSAE
+252 SEASEE
-258 TNAGVVGEDGN
+258 TGAGVFGEDGN

-281 PSGFT
+281 PDGFT
-286 ATEIEYEGRTVKAA
+286 ATEIEYDGRTVKAA

-327 GALSAYVVVKMAEKT
+327 GTLSAYVVVKMAEK
-342 AEKTVVVLPP
+342 KIVVLPP
-352 ECIPEGTALPDG
+352 ECIPEGTSLPDG

-384 SGDSAPEYCIVY
+384 SGDSAPEYCVVY
-396 GRNENGEEGFYR
+396 GRNENGDEGFYR

-430 KYLKVAEDYNSLL
+430 RYLKVAEDYNSLL
-443 KDYEIRGMFVI
+443 KDYEIRGILVI
-454 GLFALSILLVIII
+454 GLFGISIVLVVIV

-476 APKNPDRDGYDD
+476 APKNPVRGGYDDGYDD
-488 DYGDY
+488 Y
-493 EGGRKNRKSEPK
+493 EDGRRNRKP
-505 KAQKTGKSAKA
+505 AQESGRAAGA
-516 PERRTASRPA
+516 PERMTVSRPDV
-526 ARREE
+526 RGEDLYDE
-531 LFDEEEEEIQIP
+531 DEEEMSRGRQAAVDSDRLTEE
-543 RRRPEAAETCRPAAK
+543 RREDVRAESISGRTTPAERPA
-558 RREAVRTENV
+558 
-568 PERTDTPE
+568 
-576 RPVRKNVA
+576 RPVRRNVA

-589 LSKNLAKEAAKAA
+589 LSQDLAREAAKAA
-602 PKAAPAE
+602 PKAASEE
-609 KRNEDDDDFEFI
+609 KKTEDDDDFEFI

>member
-1 MNKYMKKLAAGLL
+1 MKKLAAGLL

-25 GVVVSFAASGKL
+25 GSMVSFAASGKL
-37 SFSDPTVSVGD
+37 SFSDPTASVGD
-48 QISVTMKIAADAA
+48 QVSVTMKITSDGA

-80 GTNSNGGAGSVR
+80 GTNANGGAGSVR
-92 VIGSAEAADQKTFS
+92 VTGSAEAADQKVFS

-114 KAGTSSITVKSQE
+114 KAGTSSITVTSQE

-135 VTLNHIGSSSVKIN
+135 VTLDHVGSASVKIN
-149 AADTSS
+149 AAASS
-155 RDASLASLTISPGTL
+155 SKDASLSSLEISPGTL

-177 TTEYTAAVPSDVTSI
+177 VTEYTAAVSSDVTSV

-200 GGAKVTVSG
+200 GAAKVAISG

-240 KSDDAAASAGET
+240 KSDEAASSDEET
-252 DSDSAE
+252 TADSTE
-258 TNAGVVGEDGN
+258 TSGGVVGEEGN

-308 LYMTDDSGNG
+308 LYMTDDTGKG

-327 GALSAYVVVKMAEKT
+327 GTLSAYVVVKM

-384 SGDSAPEYCIVY
+384 SGDSAPEYCVVY
-396 GRNENGEEGFYR
+396 GRNENGDEGFYR

-443 KDYEIRGMFVI
+443 KDYEIRGFFVI
-454 GLFALSILLVIII
+454 GLFALCIILVIIVV
-467 IVLLLRKPK
+467 VLLLRKPK
-476 APKNPDRDGYDD
+476 APKNPGRDRYDD
-488 DYGDY
+488 EYDDY
-493 EGGRKNRKSEPK
+493 EDGRKNRKSGKQTAK
-505 KAQKTGKSAKA
+505 KSGMTAKA
-516 PERRTASRPA
+516 PERRPAARPA
-526 ARREE
+526 ARTET
-531 LFDEEEEEIQIP
+531 LPCEEEEEAP
-543 RRRPEAAETCRPAAK
+543 RRRQPAAQARRPAVQT
-558 RREAVRTENV
+558 RETVRTERPSAETGTAA
-568 PERTDTPE
+568 PERPA

-584 DMEKD
+584 DVEKD
-589 LSKNLAKEAAKAA
+589 LSRNLAKEAEAAKAA
-602 PKAAPAE
+602 PDKKTE
-609 KRNEDDDDFEFI
+609 NDDGFEFI

>member
-1 MNKYMKKLAAGLL
+1 MKQCMKKLAAGLL

-25 GVVVSFAASGKL
+25 GSMVSFAASGKL
-37 SFSDPTVSVGD
+37 SFSDPTASVGD
-48 QISVTMKIAADAA
+48 QVSVTMKITSDGA

-80 GTNSNGGAGSVR
+80 GTNANGGAGSVR
-92 VIGSAEAADQKTFS
+92 VTGSAEAADQKVFS

-114 KAGTSSITVKSQE
+114 KAGTSSITVTSQE

-135 VTLNHIGSSSVKIN
+135 VTLDHVGSASVKIN
-149 AADTSS
+149 AAASS
-155 RDASLASLTISPGTL
+155 SKDASLSSLEISPGTL

-177 TTEYTAAVPSDVTSI
+177 VTEYTAAVSSDVTSV

-200 GGAKVTVSG
+200 GAAKVAISG

-240 KSDDAAASAGET
+240 KSDDAASSDEET
-252 DSDSAE
+252 TADSTE
-258 TNAGVVGEDGN
+258 TSGGVVGEEGN

-308 LYMTDDSGNG
+308 LYMTDDTGKG

-327 GALSAYVVVKMAEKT
+327 GTLSAYVVVKM

-384 SGDSAPEYCIVY
+384 SGDSAPEYCVVY
-396 GRNENGEEGFYR
+396 GRNENGDEGFYR

-443 KDYEIRGMFVI
+443 KDYEIRGFFVI
-454 GLFALSILLVIII
+454 GLFALCIILVIIVV
-467 IVLLLRKPK
+467 VLLLRKPK
-476 APKNPDRDGYDD
+476 APKNPGRDRYDD
-488 DYGDY
+488 EYDDY
-493 EGGRKNRKSEPK
+493 EDGRKNRKSGKQTAK
-505 KAQKTGKSAKA
+505 KSGMTAKA
-516 PERRTASRPA
+516 PERRPAARPA
-526 ARREE
+526 ARTET
-531 LFDEEEEEIQIP
+531 LPCEEEEEAP
-543 RRRPEAAETCRPAAK
+543 RRRQPAAQARRPAVQT
-558 RREAVRTENV
+558 RETVRTERPSAETGTAA
-568 PERTDTPE
+568 PERPA

-584 DMEKD
+584 DVEKD
-589 LSKNLAKEAAKAA
+589 LSRNLAKEAEAAKSA
-602 PKAAPAE
+602 PVKKTE
-609 KRNEDDDDFEFI
+609 NDDDFEFI

>member
-1 MNKYMKKLAAGLL
+1 MKKLAAGLL

-25 GVVVSFAASGKL
+25 GSMVSFAGSGKL

-48 QISVTMKIAADAA
+48 QVSVTMKITSDGA

-80 GTNSNGGAGSVR
+80 GTNANGGAGSVR
-92 VIGSAEAADQKTFS
+92 VTGSAEAADQKVFS

-114 KAGTSSITVKSQE
+114 KAGTSSITVTSQE

-135 VTLNHIGSSSVKIN
+135 VTLDHVGSASVKIN
-149 AADTSS
+149 AAASS
-155 RDASLASLTISPGTL
+155 SKDASLSSLEISPGTL

-177 TTEYTAAVPSDVTSI
+177 VTEYTAAVSSDVTSV

-200 GGAKVTVSG
+200 GAAKVAISG

-240 KSDDAAASAGET
+240 KSDEAASSDEET
-252 DSDSAE
+252 TADSTE
-258 TNAGVVGEDGN
+258 TSGGVVGEEGN

-308 LYMTDDSGNG
+308 LYMTDDTGKG

-327 GALSAYVVVKMAEKT
+327 GTLSAYVVVKM

-384 SGDSAPEYCIVY
+384 SGDSAPEYCVVY
-396 GRNENGEEGFYR
+396 GRNENGDEGFYR

-443 KDYEIRGMFVI
+443 KDYEIRGFFVI
-454 GLFALSILLVIII
+454 GLFALCIILVIIVV
-467 IVLLLRKPK
+467 VLLLRKPK
-476 APKNPDRDGYDD
+476 APKNPGRDRYDD
-488 DYGDY
+488 EYDDY
-493 EGGRKNRKSEPK
+493 EDGRKNRKSGKQTAK
-505 KAQKTGKSAKA
+505 KSGMTAKA
-516 PERRTASRPA
+516 PERRPAARPA
-526 ARREE
+526 ARTET
-531 LFDEEEEEIQIP
+531 LPCEEEEEAP
-543 RRRPEAAETCRPAAK
+543 RRRQPAAQARRPAVQT
-558 RREAVRTENV
+558 RETVRTERPSAETGTAA
-568 PERTDTPE
+568 PERPA

-584 DMEKD
+584 DVEKD
-589 LSKNLAKEAAKAA
+589 LSRNLAKEAEAAKAA
-602 PKAAPAE
+602 PDKKTE
-609 KRNEDDDDFEFI
+609 NDDDFEFI

>member
-1 MNKYMKKLAAGLL
+1 MKKLAAGLL
-14 AFALMVMLLPA
+14 AFALMIMLLPS
-25 GVVVSFAASGKL
+25 GVMVSFAASGKL
-37 SFSDPTVSVGD
+37 SFSDPTASVGD
-48 QISVTMKIAADAA
+48 QVSVTMKIAADAA

-92 VIGSAEAADQKTFS
+92 VIGSAESADQKTFS

-135 VTLNHIGSSSVKIN
+135 VTLDHVGSSSVKIN
-149 AADTSS
+149 AADSS
-155 RDASLASLTISPGTL
+155 SKDASLASLTISPGTL
-170 KPAFSAD
+170 KPAFSANV
-177 TTEYTAAVPSDVTSI
+177 TEYTAAVSSDVSSI

-200 GGAKVTVSG
+200 SGAKVAVSG
-209 NDDLQDGENTITC
+209 NDELQDGENTITC

-240 KSDDAAASAGET
+240 RSDDAAASDGET
-252 DSDSAE
+252 DADSAE
-258 TNAGVVGEDGN
+258 TNAGVVGQDGN

-327 GALSAYVVVKMAEKT
+327 GTLSAYVIVKMAEKT
-342 AEKTVVVLPP
+342 IVVLPP
-352 ECIPEGTALPDG
+352 ECIPEGTTLPDG

-384 SGDSAPEYCIVY
+384 SGDSAPEYCVVY
-396 GRNENGEEGFYR
+396 GRNESGEEGFYR

-443 KDYEIRGMFVI
+443 KDYEIRGILVI
-454 GLFALSILLVIII
+454 GLFGLSIVLVIII

-476 APKNPDRDGYDD
+476 APKNPGRGGYDEYD
-488 DYGDY
+488 DY
-493 EGGRKNRKSEPK
+493 ESGRKNRKSEPK
-505 KAQKTGKSAKA
+505 KAQKSGKTAKA
-516 PERRTASRPA
+516 PERRAASRPA
-526 ARREE
+526 VREE
-531 LFDEEEEEIQIP
+531 DLFDEDEEEIQIP
-543 RRRPEAAETCRPAAK
+543 RRRPAAAETRRPAAERQETVK
-558 RREAVRTENV
+558 AEPVSERTAA
-568 PERTDTPE
+568 PERTA

-589 LSKNLAKEAAKAA
+589 LSKNLAAEAAKAA
-602 PKAAPAE
+602 PKAAPAKKAE
-609 KRNEDDDDFEFI
+609 EEDDDLEFI